1 MSVGEPPESGF
12 EESED
17 PGQVSKEGRPRVYEW
32 RNIRYLLMAAATGA
46 MLIGRDVAA
55 TVLAIV
61 AEIGEMFFGPRR

>member
-1 MSVGEPPESGF
+1 
-12 EESED
+12 
-17 PGQVSKEGRPRVYEW
+17 
-32 RNIRYLLMAAATGA
+32 MAAATGA